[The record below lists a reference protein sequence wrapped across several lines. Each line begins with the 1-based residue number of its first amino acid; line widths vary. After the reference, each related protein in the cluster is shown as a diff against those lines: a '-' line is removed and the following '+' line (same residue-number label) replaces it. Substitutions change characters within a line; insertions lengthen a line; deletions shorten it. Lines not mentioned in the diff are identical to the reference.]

1 MDQRQDT
8 VGTYGWADHF
18 ARLYEDRADAGTV
31 LAEHLLPFQNQN
43 PLILGIPRGGV
54 PVAYEIAARLGAE
67 LDVIVGRKLGAP
79 QQSELA
85 LGAVTADGTRV
96 LNQQLVDLLNVSSTY
111 LDRVTAEQR
120 EEARRRDHMFR
131 SGLPPLVTK
140 GRVVILVDDGLATGA
155 TMRACV
161 RALRNA
167 EVAKLVIAVPVGSVE
182 ACKELA
188 AEVDQLVCP
197 WQPDPFFA
205 VGAHYHRFGQVAD
218 GEVERL
224 LKEQRKRCG
233 PNQRPGAG
241 PTRSFSAP

>member
-8 VGTYGWADHF
+8 VGTYGWADHY
-18 ARLYEDRADAGTV
+18 ARLYEDRADAGAD
-31 LAEHLLPFQNQN
+31 LAEHLLPFQDQN

-54 PVAYEIAARLGAE
+54 PVAHAIAARLGAQ

-96 LNQQLVDLLNVSSTY
+96 LNQQLIELLKVSPAY
-111 LDRVTAEQR
+111 LERVTAEQR
-120 EEARRRDHMFR
+120 EEARRRENKFR

-161 RALRNA
+161 RALKNG

-182 ACKELA
+182 ACRELA
-188 AEVDQLVCP
+188 VQVDQLVCP

-205 VGAHYHRFGQVAD
+205 VGAHYHRFHQVAD

-224 LKEQRKRCG
+224 LKEQRAKSR
-233 PNQRPGAG
+233 PNQQPGGAL
-241 PTRSFSAP
+241 PPSRSVP